1 MRNNYIIK
9 TSFAL
14 LLISTCALLADEV
27 ADSDAV
33 AMAPSKRVNTQ
44 EFSEV
49 HIGKIPA
56 WIIHETDLTKA
67 WGEIDDHITPL
78 MLDHTLPYYSYH
90 IIDGHYYI
98 IVAYVN
104 KEGNIKEQWVDVT
117 AYCMT
122 QIPKLQEMGVYVK
135 KAHELLDSIT
145 SREEA
150 DAAALEFKE
159 IMVKIAENMNSS
171 DMPPHVFPQLR
182 EQYRAN
188 IHSLFERMADII
200 RKGSF
205 GSEKLAKCLKMFFA

>member
-1 MRNNYIIK
+1 MGNHYNMK
-9 TSFAL
+9 TAFAL
-14 LLISTCALLADEV
+14 LFISTCALLVDEV
-27 ADSDAV
+27 AASNAV
-33 AMAPSKRVNTQ
+33 VMEPSKRGDTQ

-49 HIGKIPA
+49 NIGKISA
-56 WIIHETDLTKA
+56 WIIHETDITKA
-67 WGEIDDHITPL
+67 WKEIDDHILPL
-78 MLDHTLPYYSYH
+78 VLDNALPYYSYH

-171 DMPPHVFPQLR
+171 DMPPHMFPQLR

-188 IHSLFERMADII
+188 NHSLFERMAGII

-205 GSEKLAKCLKMFFA
+205 GSEKLANCLKMFFA

>member
-1 MRNNYIIK
+1 MK
-9 TSFAL
+9 TPFTL

-67 WGEIDDHITPL
+67 WREIDDHITPL
-78 MLDHTLPYYSYH
+78 VLDHTLPYYSYH
-90 IIDGHYYI
+90 IIDEHYYI

-104 KEGNIKEQWVDVT
+104 KEGDIKEQWVDVT

-122 QIPKLQEMGVYVK
+122 QIPKLQEMRAYVK
-135 KAHELLDSIT
+135 KAHELLDGIT

-150 DAAALEFKE
+150 DAAVQELKE
-159 IMVKIAENMNSS
+159 IMVKIIEKKASS
-171 DMPPHVFPQLR
+171 DMPPYMFPPLR
-182 EQYRAN
+182 EQYRAIN
-188 IHSLFERMADII
+188 HSLFERMADII

-205 GSEKLAKCLKMFFA
+205 GSERLANCLKMLFA